1 MQKENNINPEDV
13 NIVSLVNTPE
23 EAVAVI
29 EEFYKKYALKP
40 NF

>member
-1 MQKENNINPEDV
+1 VDKA
-13 NIVSLVNTPE
+13 E
-23 EAVAVI
+23 EAVAII